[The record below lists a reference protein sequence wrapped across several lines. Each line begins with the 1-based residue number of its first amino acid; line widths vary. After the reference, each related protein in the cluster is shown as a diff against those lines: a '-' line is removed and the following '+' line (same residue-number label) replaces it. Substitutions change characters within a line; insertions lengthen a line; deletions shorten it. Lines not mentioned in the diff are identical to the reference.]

1 MHPSY
6 APASRSLS
14 WPRRAFTLV
23 ELLVVIG
30 IIAVLISILLPTL
43 SKAREQAHRAQ
54 CLSNQKQIVTAII
67 MYAGEN
73 KGTLPGPVLPEV
85 LDPYVSNAISPATT
99 SLMYLWGDNTK
110 GYNTSEGYYQ
120 SRMLSNV
127 DLLQKYVGGVDTR
140 NVWFCPS
147 SDSIRAA
154 AGAGTGIFAGQP
166 LGFGYCI
173 NNSSATGS
181 TITALA
187 SYNLNNQY
195 YFGSWTSTN
204 TVLQQTP
211 KKINAIQ
218 AIIAPSQGLNGNT
231 SVTNGTI
238 QYVRDPAKTW
248 LTSDVDGRNLA
259 SDASATVCLCT
270 GSGSDNSITKNARP
284 YQPVHRS
291 GKFGPNQTNLAT
303 VLGRNY
309 AFLDGH
315 AEYLLMNEWPTAAYQ
330 YP

>member
-1 MHPSY
+1 MHSD
-6 APASRSLS
+6 
-14 WPRRAFTLV
+14 PRRAVLMSKKVRRQAFTLV

-54 CLSNQKQIVTAII
+54 CLSNQRQIITSII
-67 MYAGEN
+67 MYAGDN
-73 KGTLPGPVLPEV
+73 KGTLPGPVLPVV
-85 LDPYVSNAISPATT
+85 LDPYSVNVILPATT
-99 SLMYLWGDNTK
+99 SLLYQWGD
-110 GYNTSEGYYQ
+110 TSGFYQ
-120 SRMLSNV
+120 ARMLSNV
-127 DLLQKYVGGVDTR
+127 DLLQKYLGGVDTR

-147 SDSIRAA
+147 SESIRAA
-154 AGAGTGIFAGQP
+154 VGAGTGMFAGKP
-166 LGFGYCI
+166 LGFGYAL

-181 TITALA
+181 TNTALA

-195 YFGSWTSTN
+195 YFGSWTSSN
-204 TVLQQTP
+204 TTLQKTP
-211 KKINAIQ
+211 KKINALQ

-231 SVTNGTI
+231 SVVDGTI
-238 QYVRDPAKTW
+238 QYVHDPSKTW
-248 LTSDVDGRNLA
+248 LVSDIDGRNLG

-270 GSGSDNSITKNARP
+270 GVSSDNSIAKNARP

-291 GKFGPNQTNLAT
+291 GSFGPNQTNLAT

-315 AEYLLMNEWPTAAYQ
+315 GEYLLMNEWPTAAYQ